1 MDTTKHFF
9 SEGVVVQWHGL
20 PREVV
25 ESLSLEAFKN
35 CGDVAM
41 KDVGSGHG
49 GGWVGLDDLSGLFQ
63 P

>member
-25 ESLSLEAFKN
+25 ESPPLEVLTKRADITMR
-35 CGDVAM
+35 DV
-41 KDVGSGHG
+41 VSGHDG
-49 GGWVGLDDLSGLFQ
+49 VG
-63 P
+63 